1 MAEAYLINAPS
12 RRVKPKGK
20 RYKGR
25 SNTMAKRRK
34 LYGAAKTAHAKR
46 IAKGK
51 RRRKNPCHTGPK
63 KRKYRANKNKNWG
76 GVKAY
81 KRKSGVRKHRRRTNP
96 NGFKMPTLR
105 GYTADVYDAALA
117 AGTLGLVIVASQ
129 WANQQAQRTFPQMSV
144 GIPSILL
151 KLGTAGVVIWGSR
164 MALRS
169 QGLRT
174 VAVAG
179 AAYPLVVEAVAQ
191 FAPALAAQVPQIGV
205 ATMPM
210 LPAPVA
216 PAGRTMGADFDLSA
230 AMDGSPGYESELAA
244 ELEQESDYSAY

>member
-25 SNTMAKRRK
+25 QNMAGRKK

-46 IAKGK
+46 IAKG
-51 RRRKNPCHTGPK
+51 RRKRKNPCHTGPK
-63 KRKYRANKNKNWG
+63 KRNYRANKNRNWG
-76 GVKAY
+76 GVKSY
-81 KRKSGVRKHRRRTNP
+81 KRKSSVKRHRRRTNP
-96 NGFKMPTLR
+96 NGFKLPTLR

-144 GIPSILL
+144 GVPNILL
-151 KLGTAGVVIWGSR
+151 KLGTAGIVIWGSR
-164 MALRS
+164 MAIRAH
-169 QGLRT
+169 GLRQ
-174 VAVAG
+174 VALAG

-191 FAPALAAQVPQIGV
+191 FAPALAAQVPQISV

-210 LPAPVA
+210 LPAPAA
-216 PAGRTMGADFDLSA
+216 PGGRTIGADFDLAA